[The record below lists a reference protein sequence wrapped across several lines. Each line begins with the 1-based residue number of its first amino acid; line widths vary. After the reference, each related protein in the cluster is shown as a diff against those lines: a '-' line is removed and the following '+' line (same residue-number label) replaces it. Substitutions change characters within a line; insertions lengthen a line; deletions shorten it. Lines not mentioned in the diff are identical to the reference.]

1 MSKLSSALGQ
11 KYQDNRI
18 SVLTRQFELGNHTFK
33 VRVPSVSEIERIYE
47 YFKNPNQNVVQEVFD
62 EMTKELASMKD
73 VADDKVVFTDDDIIV
88 DGRSMKEAAKNKV
101 VLQYR
106 IVQYIKFLIPE
117 NGQSLDELEYSDVES
132 EWPLAIQLKIVDKI
146 NEVISPDYKEIR
158 AK

>member
-47 YFKNPNQNVVQEVFD
+47 YFKSPNQDVVQKAFD
-62 EMTKELASMKD
+62 EMTKELTSLKD
-73 VADDKVVFTDDDIIV
+73 VADDKVIFTDNDVVV

-106 IVQYIKFLIPE
+106 IVEYIKFLIPE
-117 NGQSLDELEYSDVES
+117 NNESLEGLEYSDVEE

-146 NEVISPDYKEIR
+146 NEVIAPDYKDIR
-158 AK
+158 EK